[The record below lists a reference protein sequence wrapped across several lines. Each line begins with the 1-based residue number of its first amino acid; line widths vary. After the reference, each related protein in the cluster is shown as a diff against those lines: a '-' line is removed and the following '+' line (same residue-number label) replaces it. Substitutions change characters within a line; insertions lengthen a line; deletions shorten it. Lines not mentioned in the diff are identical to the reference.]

1 MAWPQ
6 VQVLVLPLGMVVAG
20 DGVVVD
26 TGEGV
31 VVEAKINYSPSF
43 YFIIHTPDSP
53 VTSVVTVTVPE
64 TTAKNPFAVKTAFEW
79 NLTVMLVPV
88 TVPGLE

>member
-6 VQVLVLPLGMVVAG
+6 VQVLVLPLEMVVAG
-20 DGVVVD
+20 GGVVVV

-31 VVEAKINYSPSF
+31 VVEANII
-43 YFIIHTPDSP
+43 IIHSMTHLPTPDSP
-53 VTSVVTVTVPE
+53 VTSVVTVTLPE